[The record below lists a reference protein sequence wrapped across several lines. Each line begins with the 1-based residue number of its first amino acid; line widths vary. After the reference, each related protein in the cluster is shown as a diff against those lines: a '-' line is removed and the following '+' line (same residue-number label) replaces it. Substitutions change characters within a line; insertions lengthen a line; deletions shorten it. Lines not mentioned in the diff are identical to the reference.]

1 VMNANHEAIFSFDP
15 PVQLPAGTEVWAELR
30 HQLNADYLI
39 GRFAIDLSPEQPRPP
54 VEPVDERMIGLLQK
68 SETQRSGEEAKAV
81 REAMRKA
88 FASEAD
94 LFAEP
99 GRASLMVMA
108 DLATPRKT
116 YISVRG
122 DFLRPDKD
130 TGELAPG
137 GLSAVAPRLDPAAG
151 NNRLDLAKWLVAAE
165 NPLTPRVTVNRVWMR
180 YFGRGLV
187 ETEEDFGTQ
196 GTPPTHPEL
205 LDWIAREFR
214 DGGMSMK
221 ALHRLIVTSST
232 YRQASHTRD
241 DLMEID
247 PRNRLLAKQNRIRVE
262 AEIVRDA
269 ALAASGELVRTIG
282 GPSVHPPQ
290 PEGVY
295 SFTQNPKQWVA
306 DTGGGRY
313 RRAMYTEFFRSAPHP
328 LFTTFDAPDFQTVCT
343 RRNRSNTP
351 LQALTVANDETFIEL
366 ARALA
371 KRAVNQL
378 PAAAPNER
386 LAMVFR
392 LALNREATAEE
403 SEILQR
409 FYASV
414 IDEIAG
420 KPADAAKV
428 WLGEEWRLAPTGE
441 DSTDDATAGHPDRRH
456 QAAALVAVCRAILN
470 TDNFITRE

>member
-1 VMNANHEAIFSFDP
+1 
-15 PVQLPAGTEVWAELR
+15 
-30 HQLNADYLI
+30 
-39 GRFAIDLSPEQPRPP
+39 
-54 VEPVDERMIGLLQK
+54 
-68 SETQRSGEEAKAV
+68 
-81 REAMRKA
+81 
-88 FASEAD
+88 
-94 LFAEP
+94 
-99 GRASLMVMA
+99 
-108 DLATPRKT
+108 
-116 YISVRG
+116 
-122 DFLRPDKD
+122 
-130 TGELAPG
+130 
-137 GLSAVAPRLDPAAG
+137 
-151 NNRLDLAKWLVAAE
+151 
-165 NPLTPRVTVNRVWMR
+165 MR

-232 YRQASHTRD
+232 YRQASHTRE
-241 DLMEID
+241 DLIEID
-247 PRNRLLAKQNRIRVE
+247 PRNRLLARQNRIRVE

-351 LQALTVANDETFIEL
+351 LQALTIANDETFMEL
-366 ARALA
+366 ARFLA
-371 KRAVNQL
+371 KRATNQL
-378 PAAAPNER
+378 PDAAPPER

-392 LALNREATAEE
+392 LALNRDASAEE

-409 FYASV
+409 FYRRV
-414 IDEIAG
+414 IDEIADR
-420 KPADAAKV
+420 PADAEEV
-428 WLGEEWRLAPTGE
+428 WLGDQWRFEPAGGK
-441 DSTDDATAGHPDRRH
+441 STDDATAGSPDQRH